1 MTEYLKRGASQAAA
15 HAEEEQ
21 VRTVV
26 QKMIEEI
33 GDSAVREYSEKL
45 DRWSPQKLPAQRGR
59 TR

>member
-15 HAEEEQ
+15 HAEEE
-21 VRTVV
+21 